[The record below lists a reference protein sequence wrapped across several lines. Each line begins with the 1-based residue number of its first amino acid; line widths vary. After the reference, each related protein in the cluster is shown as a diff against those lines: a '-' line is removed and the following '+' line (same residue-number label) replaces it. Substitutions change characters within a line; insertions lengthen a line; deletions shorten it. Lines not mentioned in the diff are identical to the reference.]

1 VPRNPRYRVHW
12 THAADRDLESIIEWI
27 ARDDT
32 EAAIRIL
39 QRIRKAA
46 SGLETIPRRGRIVP
60 ELEELSLLV
69 YREILAPP
77 WRIIYRISGYH
88 VFVMAVID
96 SRRNVEDILFER
108 LIR

>member
-1 VPRNPRYRVHW
+1 MPRKPKYKVHW
-12 THAADRDLESIIEWI
+12 THTADRDLEAIVEFI

-32 EAAIRIL
+32 EAASRIL

-60 ELEELSLLV
+60 ELEEFSLLI
-69 YREILAPP
+69 YIEIISPR
-77 WRIIYRISGYH
+77 WRFIYRISGYD

-96 SRRNVEDILFER
+96 SRRNVEDILLER

>member
-1 VPRNPRYRVHW
+1 MPRRPKYKVHW
-12 THAADRDLESIIEWI
+12 THVADRDLESIIEFI

-46 SGLETIPRRGRIVP
+46 SGLETMPRRGRIVP
-60 ELEELSLLV
+60 ELEEFSLQI
-69 YREILAPP
+69 YREILSPP
-77 WRIIYRISGYH
+77 WRIIYRIGGYD

-96 SRRNVEDILFER
+96 SRRNVEDILLER

>member
-1 VPRNPRYRVHW
+1 MPRKPKYKIHW
-12 THAADRDLESIIEWI
+12 THTSDRDLESIVEFI

-32 EAAIRIL
+32 EAASRIL

-46 SGLETIPRRGRIVP
+46 SGLGTIPRRGRIVP
-60 ELEELSLLV
+60 ELEEFSLRI
-69 YREILAPP
+69 YREILSPQ
-77 WRIIYRISGYH
+77 WRIIYRISGYD

-96 SRRNVEDILFER
+96 SRRNVEDILLER